1 MKLQA
6 PAILKNKY
14 VLYILLVLAIIN
26 VLGYVALQDYDSLAL
41 FVAVG
46 VLSTYFS
53 KNMAVN
59 LLLAIAV
66 TSLIAVNKR
75 VVEGMKNEDDDDEEE
90 EEKPKKKAKKAK
102 KGKKEG
108 MHHTQNFTG
117 CSAGTE
123 CPEGK
128 TCNSQTD
135 CRNITSGFQNNV
147 PPSSPSSVDEDDDEA
162 VGDRIDYAATMEQA
176 YDNLQTML
184 GDDGIKS
191 ITSETKKLVNQQK
204 DLMKTLNSMAPVLNT
219 AKETLSGMDL
229 PNIGEMG
236 NLLKKLN
243 GSAPDLKKLGKK
255 PAKND
260 A

>member
-41 FVAVG
+41 FVAIG

-75 VVEGMKNEDDDDEEE
+75 VVEGMKNKEDD
-90 EEKPKKKAKKAK
+90 EEKPKKKEGMK
-102 KGKKEG
+102 KGMKKG
-108 MHHTQNFTG
+108 N
-117 CSAGTE
+117 TE
-123 CPEGK
+123 CTQDSDCTGSGEKCVDSKCK
-128 TCNSQTD
+128 T
-135 CRNITSGFQNNV
+135 GFQNNV
-147 PPSSPSSVDEDDDEA
+147 PPSSPASVDDDDDA

-191 ITSETKKLVNQQK
+191 ITTETKKLVSQQK
-204 DLMKTLNSMAPVLNT
+204 DLMQTLNSMAPVLNT

-229 PNIGEMG
+229 PSMGEMG
-236 NLLKKLN
+236 NILKKLN
-243 GSAPDLKKLGKK
+243 GGAPDLKSLGKK
-255 PAKND
+255 PSKKD

>member
-14 VLYILLVLAIIN
+14 VLYVLLVLAIIN

-66 TSLIAVNKR
+66 TSLIAINKR
-75 VVEGMKNEDDDDEEE
+75 VVEGMKNKEEDDEV
-90 EEKPKKKAKKAK
+90 EEKPKKKAK

-108 MHHTQNFTG
+108 MKEGNEACG
-117 CSAGTE
+117 PNDE
-123 CPEGK
+123 CPAGK
-128 TCNSQTD
+128 VCNDTGH
-135 CRNITSGFQNNV
+135 CVPETFQNNV
-147 PPSSPSSVDEDDDEA
+147 PPSSPASVDEDDDEA

-243 GSAPDLKKLGKK
+243 GGAPDLKSLGKK
-255 PAKND
+255 PSKKD

>member
-14 VLYILLVLAIIN
+14 VLYVLLVLAIIN

-75 VVEGMKNEDDDDEEE
+75 VVEGMKNEDDDEE

-108 MHHTQNFTG
+108 MNFTG
-117 CSAGTE
+117 GIEAASLFSHPYFHTF
-123 CPEGK
+123 
-128 TCNSQTD
+128 
-135 CRNITSGFQNNV
+135 I
-147 PPSSPSSVDEDDDEA
+147 SSNDYICHIA
-162 VGDRIDYAATMEQA
+162 VKI
-176 YDNLQTML
+176 
-184 GDDGIKS
+184 
-191 ITSETKKLVNQQK
+191 
-204 DLMKTLNSMAPVLNT
+204 
-219 AKETLSGMDL
+219 LS
-229 PNIGEMG
+229 
-236 NLLKKLN
+236 
-243 GSAPDLKKLGKK
+243 
-255 PAKND
+255 
-260 A
+260 

>member
-14 VLYILLVLAIIN
+14 VLYVLLVLAIIN

-59 LLLAIAV
+59 LLLAIVV

-75 VVEGMKNEDDDDEEE
+75 VVEGMENKEDDEV
-90 EEKPKKKAKKAK
+90 EEKPKKKKKK
-102 KGKKEG
+102 PKEG
-108 MHHTQNFTG
+108 MKEGNDACG
-117 CSAGTE
+117 PNDE
-123 CPEGK
+123 CPAGK
-128 TCNSQTD
+128 VCNGGQCVPET
-135 CRNITSGFQNNV
+135 FQNNV
-147 PPSSPSSVDEDDDEA
+147 PPSSPAAVDEDDDEA

-255 PAKND
+255 ADKKD
-260 A
+260 

>member
-14 VLYILLVLAIIN
+14 VLYVLLVLAIIN

-75 VVEGMKNEDDDDEEE
+75 VVEGMKNKEEDDE
-90 EEKPKKKAKKAK
+90 EEKPKKKKKK
-102 KGKKEG
+102 KKSKKEG
-108 MHHTQNFTG
+108 MKEGVSQPDCTDGDNST
-117 CSAGTE
+117 CPAGKV
-123 CPEGK
+123 CNAGQCVPE
-128 TCNSQTD
+128 T
-135 CRNITSGFQNNV
+135 FQNNV
-147 PPSSPSSVDEDDDEA
+147 PPSSPAAVDDDDDEA

>member
-14 VLYILLVLAIIN
+14 VLYVLLVLAIIN

-75 VVEGMKNEDDDDEEE
+75 VLEGMKNKEDDDE
-90 EEKPKKKAKKAK
+90 EEKPKKKAKKN
-102 KGKKEG
+102 KKEG
-108 MHHTQNFTG
+108 MKEANNASD
-117 CSAGTE
+117 CNRDE
-123 CPEGK
+123 DCPQGK
-128 TCNSQTD
+128 RCNSGQCVDT
-135 CRNITSGFQNNV
+135 FQNNV
-147 PPSSPSSVDEDDDEA
+147 PPSSPASVDEDDDEA

-255 PAKND
+255 PTKND

>member
-14 VLYILLVLAIIN
+14 VLYVLLVLAIIN

-41 FVAVG
+41 FVAIG

-59 LLLAIAV
+59 LLLAIVV
-66 TSLIAVNKR
+66 TSLIAINKR
-75 VVEGMKNEDDDDEEE
+75 VVEGMENKEDDEV
-90 EEKPKKKAKKAK
+90 EEKPKKKKKK
-102 KGKKEG
+102 SKEG
-108 MHHTQNFTG
+108 MKEGNFSCATG
-117 CSAGTE
+117 TT
-123 CPEGK
+123 CPEGA
-128 TCNSQTD
+128 TCNQQSD
-135 CRNITSGFQNNV
+135 CTTASFQNNV
-147 PPSSPSSVDEDDDEA
+147 PPSSPAAVDEDDDED

-243 GSAPDLKKLGKK
+243 GGAPDLKKLGKK
-255 PAKND
+255 AN
-260 A
+260 

>member
-14 VLYILLVLAIIN
+14 VLYVLLVLAIIN
-26 VLGYVALQDYDSLAL
+26 VLGYVGLQDYDSLAL

-59 LLLAIAV
+59 LLLAIVV

-75 VVEGMKNEDDDDEEE
+75 VMEGMKNKEED
-90 EEKPKKKAKKAK
+90 EEKPKKKEGMK
-102 KGKKEG
+102 KGMKEG
-108 MHHTQNFTG
+108 NTQCTQDSDCTG
-117 CSAGTE
+117 SGEKCVDSK
-123 CPEGK
+123 CK
-128 TCNSQTD
+128 T
-135 CRNITSGFQNNV
+135 GFQNNV
-147 PPSSPSSVDEDDDEA
+147 PPSSPASVDDDDDA

-176 YDNLQTML
+176 YDNLQSML

-191 ITSETKKLVNQQK
+191 ITTETKKLVHQQK

-255 PAKND
+255 TDNKA
-260 A
+260 

>member
-14 VLYILLVLAIIN
+14 VLYVLLVLAIIN

-75 VVEGMKNEDDDDEEE
+75 VVEGMENKEDDDK
-90 EEKPKKKAKKAK
+90 EEKPKKKAK

-108 MHHTQNFTG
+108 MK
-117 CSAGTE
+117 
-123 CPEGK
+123 EGN
-128 TCNSQTD
+128 T
-135 CRNITSGFQNNV
+135 
-147 PPSSPSSVDEDDDEA
+147 
-162 VGDRIDYAATMEQA
+162 
-176 YDNLQTML
+176 
-184 GDDGIKS
+184 
-191 ITSETKKLVNQQK
+191 LV
-204 DLMKTLNSMAPVLNT
+204 LIILTVLVERYVTTTL
-219 AKETLSGMDL
+219 
-229 PNIGEMG
+229 
-236 NLLKKLN
+236 
-243 GSAPDLKKLGKK
+243 
-255 PAKND
+255 
-260 A
+260 

>member
-14 VLYILLVLAIIN
+14 VLYVLLVLAIIN

-75 VVEGMKNEDDDDEEE
+75 VVEGMKNEDDE
-90 EEKPKKKAKKAK
+90 EEKPKKKAKK
-102 KGKKEG
+102 GKKEG
-108 MHHTQNFTG
+108 MKEGNQQCTEGDNDQ
-117 CSAGTE
+117 CPAGKV
-123 CPEGK
+123 CNAGQCVPE
-128 TCNSQTD
+128 T
-135 CRNITSGFQNNV
+135 FQNNV
-147 PPSSPSSVDEDDDEA
+147 PPSSPAAVDEDDDES

-243 GSAPDLKKLGKK
+243 GGAPDLKKLGKK

>member
-6 PAILKNKY
+6 PAVLKNKY
-14 VLYILLVLAIIN
+14 VLYVLLVLAIIN
-26 VLGYVALQDYDSLAL
+26 VLGYVGLQDYDSLAL

-59 LLLAIAV
+59 LLLAIVV
-66 TSLIAVNKR
+66 TSLIDINKR
-75 VVEGMKNEDDDDEEE
+75 VVEGMENKED
-90 EEKPKKKAKKAK
+90 EEKPKKKKK

-108 MHHTQNFTG
+108 MKEANNASDCNQD
-117 CSAGTE
+117 E
-123 CPEGK
+123 DCPSGK
-128 TCNSQTD
+128 KCNSGQCVDT
-135 CRNITSGFQNNV
+135 FQNNV
-147 PPSSPSSVDEDDDEA
+147 PPSSPAAVDGDDDED

-191 ITSETKKLVNQQK
+191 ITSETKKLVTQQK

-243 GSAPDLKKLGKK
+243 GGAPDLKKLGKK
-255 PAKND
+255 AN
-260 A
+260 

>member
-6 PAILKNKY
+6 PAVLKNKY
-14 VLYILLVLAIIN
+14 VLYVLLVLAIIN
-26 VLGYVALQDYDSLAL
+26 VLGYVGLQDYDSLAL

-59 LLLAIAV
+59 LLLAIVV
-66 TSLIAVNKR
+66 TSLIAINKR
-75 VVEGMKNEDDDDEEE
+75 VVEGMENKED
-90 EEKPKKKAKKAK
+90 EEKPKKKKK
-102 KGKKEG
+102 KKEG
-108 MHHTQNFTG
+108 MKEGNSSFSCSTG
-117 CSAGTE
+117 TT
-123 CPEGK
+123 CPEGA
-128 TCNSQTD
+128 TCNQQSD
-135 CRNITSGFQNNV
+135 CTTASFQNNV
-147 PPSSPSSVDEDDDEA
+147 PPSSPAAVDGDDDED

-191 ITSETKKLVNQQK
+191 ITSETKKLVTQQK

-243 GSAPDLKKLGKK
+243 GGAPDLKKLGKK
-255 PAKND
+255 AN
-260 A
+260 

>member
-14 VLYILLVLAIIN
+14 VLYVLLVLAIIN

-75 VVEGMKNEDDDDEEE
+75 VVEGMKNEDDEE
-90 EEKPKKKAKKAK
+90 EEKPKKKAKKPK
-102 KGKKEG
+102 KPKKEG
-108 MHHTQNFTG
+108 MKEGNEACG
-117 CSAGTE
+117 PNDE
-123 CPEGK
+123 CPAGK
-128 TCNSQTD
+128 VCNAGQCVPET
-135 CRNITSGFQNNV
+135 FQNNV
-147 PPSSPSSVDEDDDEA
+147 PPSSPASVDEDDDEA

-176 YDNLQTML
+176 YDNLQSML

-243 GSAPDLKKLGKK
+243 GSAPDLKSLGKK
-255 PAKND
+255 PSKKD

>member
-1 MKLQA
+1 MVKM
-6 PAILKNKY
+6 NKMIVIG
-14 VLYILLVLAIIN
+14 VLFLIFFIACCTCKMRE
-26 VLGYVALQDYDSLAL
+26 GYVS
-41 FVAVG
+41 
-46 VLSTYFS
+46 ST
-53 KNMAVN
+53 
-59 LLLAIAV
+59 I
-66 TSLIAVNKR
+66 
-75 VVEGMKNEDDDDEEE
+75 
-90 EEKPKKKAKKAK
+90 
-102 KGKKEG
+102 
-108 MHHTQNFTG
+108 TG
-117 CSAGTE
+117 PNDNTLVI
-123 CPEGK
+123 
-128 TCNSQTD
+128 N
-135 CRNITSGFQNNV
+135 
-147 PPSSPSSVDEDDDEA
+147 DDDEA

>member
-14 VLYILLVLAIIN
+14 VLYVLLVLAIIN
-26 VLGYVALQDYDSLAL
+26 VLGYVGLQDYDSLAL

-59 LLLAIAV
+59 LLLAIVV
-66 TSLIAVNKR
+66 TSLIAINKR
-75 VVEGMKNEDDDDEEE
+75 VVEGMENKED
-90 EEKPKKKAKKAK
+90 EEKPKKKKK

-108 MHHTQNFTG
+108 MKEANNASDCNQD
-117 CSAGTE
+117 E
-123 CPEGK
+123 DCPSGK
-128 TCNSQTD
+128 KCNSGQCVDT
-135 CRNITSGFQNNV
+135 FQNNV
-147 PPSSPSSVDEDDDEA
+147 PPSSPAAVDGDDDED

-191 ITSETKKLVNQQK
+191 ITSETKKLVTQQK

-243 GSAPDLKKLGKK
+243 GGAPDLKKLGKK
-255 PAKND
+255 AN
-260 A
+260 

>member
-14 VLYILLVLAIIN
+14 VLYVLLVLAIIN
-26 VLGYVALQDYDSLAL
+26 VLGYVGLQDYDSLAL

-59 LLLAIAV
+59 LLLAIVV
-66 TSLIAVNKR
+66 TSLIAINKR
-75 VVEGMKNEDDDDEEE
+75 VVEGMENKEDDEV
-90 EEKPKKKAKKAK
+90 EEKPKKKKKK
-102 KGKKEG
+102 PKEG
-108 MHHTQNFTG
+108 MKEGNDACG
-117 CSAGTE
+117 PNNE
-123 CPEGK
+123 CPAGK
-128 TCNSQTD
+128 VCNAGQCVPET
-135 CRNITSGFQNNV
+135 FQNNV
-147 PPSSPSSVDEDDDEA
+147 PPSSPAAVDEDDDEA

-255 PAKND
+255 ADKKD
-260 A
+260 

>member
-14 VLYILLVLAIIN
+14 VLYVLLVLAIIN

-59 LLLAIAV
+59 LLLAILV

-90 EEKPKKKAKKAK
+90 EKPKKKAKKAK

-108 MHHTQNFTG
+108 MNQQCNPA
-117 CSAGTE
+117 CPAGKV
-123 CPEGK
+123 CNAGQCVPE
-128 TCNSQTD
+128 T
-135 CRNITSGFQNNV
+135 FQNNV
-147 PPSSPSSVDEDDDEA
+147 PPSSPASVDEDDDEA

-243 GSAPDLKKLGKK
+243 GGAPDLKKLGKK

>member
-6 PAILKNKY
+6 PAVLKNKY
-14 VLYILLVLAIIN
+14 VLYVLLVLAIIN

-59 LLLAIAV
+59 LLLAIVV
-66 TSLIAVNKR
+66 TSLIAINKR
-75 VVEGMKNEDDDDEEE
+75 VVEGMENKED
-90 EEKPKKKAKKAK
+90 EEKPKKKKK

-108 MHHTQNFTG
+108 MKEANNASDCNQD
-117 CSAGTE
+117 E
-123 CPEGK
+123 DCPSGK
-128 TCNSQTD
+128 KCNSGQCVDT
-135 CRNITSGFQNNV
+135 FQNNV
-147 PPSSPSSVDEDDDEA
+147 PPSSPAAVDGDDDED
-162 VGDRIDYAATMEQA
+162 VGDRIDYAATMEKA

-191 ITSETKKLVNQQK
+191 ITSETKKLVTQQK

-243 GSAPDLKKLGKK
+243 GGAPDLKKLGKK
-255 PAKND
+255 AN
-260 A
+260 

>member
-59 LLLAIAV
+59 LLLSIAV

-75 VVEGMKNEDDDDEEE
+75 VVEGMKNKEEDDDEEE
-90 EEKPKKKAKKAK
+90 EEKPKKKAKKGK

-108 MHHTQNFTG
+108 MGRSCSNNDECDTG
-117 CSAGTE
+117 ETCSANQCVT
-123 CPEGK
+123 
-128 TCNSQTD
+128 TT
-135 CRNITSGFQNNV
+135 TSGFQNNV
-147 PPSSPSSVDEDDDEA
+147 PPSSPASIDEDDDEA

-243 GSAPDLKKLGKK
+243 GSAPDLKSLGKK
-255 PAKND
+255 PSKKD

>member
-1 MKLQA
+1 MIQEPHAQKEQ
-6 PAILKNKY
+6 P
-14 VLYILLVLAIIN
+14 
-26 VLGYVALQDYDSLAL
+26 
-41 FVAVG
+41 
-46 VLSTYFS
+46 
-53 KNMAVN
+53 
-59 LLLAIAV
+59 V
-66 TSLIAVNKR
+66 TQQSDV
-75 VVEGMKNEDDDDEEE
+75 
-90 EEKPKKKAKKAK
+90 P
-102 KGKKEG
+102 
-108 MHHTQNFTG
+108 
-117 CSAGTE
+117 S
-123 CPEGK
+123 
-128 TCNSQTD
+128 S
-135 CRNITSGFQNNV
+135 FQNNV
-147 PPSSPSSVDEDDDEA
+147 PPSSPAAVDEDDDEA

-255 PAKND
+255 ADKKD
-260 A
+260 

>member
-14 VLYILLVLAIIN
+14 VLYVLLVLAIIN
-26 VLGYVALQDYDSLAL
+26 VLGYVGLQDYDSLAL

-59 LLLAIAV
+59 LLLAIVV

-75 VVEGMKNEDDDDEEE
+75 EMEGMKNKEDD
-90 EEKPKKKAKKAK
+90 EEKPKKK
-102 KGKKEG
+102 KKEG
-108 MHHTQNFTG
+108 N
-117 CSAGTE
+117 AGYAVPQICKKTE
-123 CPEGK
+123 DCTEGK
-128 TCNSQTD
+128 CINGTCKAKEET
-135 CRNITSGFQNNV
+135 FQNNV
-147 PPSSPSSVDEDDDEA
+147 PPSSPASVDEDDDDA

-191 ITSETKKLVNQQK
+191 ITTETKKLVSQQK
-204 DLMKTLNSMAPVLNT
+204 DLMQTLNSMAPVLNT

-229 PNIGEMG
+229 PSMGEMG
-236 NLLKKLN
+236 NILKKLN
-243 GSAPDLKKLGKK
+243 GGAPDLKSLGKK
-255 PAKND
+255 PSKKD

>member
-14 VLYILLVLAIIN
+14 VLYVLLVLAIIN

-59 LLLAIAV
+59 LLLAIVV

-75 VVEGMKNEDDDDEEE
+75 VMEGMKNKEDD
-90 EEKPKKKAKKAK
+90 EEKPKKKEGMKQ
-102 KGKKEG
+102 GMKEG
-108 MHHTQNFTG
+108 NAQCTQDSDCTG
-117 CSAGTE
+117 SGEKCVDSK
-123 CPEGK
+123 CK
-128 TCNSQTD
+128 T
-135 CRNITSGFQNNV
+135 GFQNNV
-147 PPSSPSSVDEDDDEA
+147 PPSSPASVDDDDDA

-191 ITSETKKLVNQQK
+191 ITTETKKLVSQQK
-204 DLMKTLNSMAPVLNT
+204 DLMQTLNSMAPVLNT

-229 PNIGEMG
+229 PSMGEMG
-236 NLLKKLN
+236 NILKKLN
-243 GSAPDLKKLGKK
+243 GGAPDLKSLGKK
-255 PAKND
+255 PSKKD

>member
-14 VLYILLVLAIIN
+14 VLYVLLVLAIIN
-26 VLGYVALQDYDSLAL
+26 VLGYVGLQDYDSLAL

-59 LLLAIAV
+59 LLLAIVV

-75 VVEGMKNEDDDDEEE
+75 VMEGMKNKEDDEE
-90 EEKPKKKAKKAK
+90 KPRKKKK
-102 KGKKEG
+102 KKEG
-108 MHHTQNFTG
+108 MKEANNASDCNQD
-117 CSAGTE
+117 E
-123 CPEGK
+123 DCPSGK
-128 TCNSQTD
+128 KCNSGQCVDT
-135 CRNITSGFQNNV
+135 FQNNV
-147 PPSSPSSVDEDDDEA
+147 PPSSPASVDEDDDET

-191 ITSETKKLVNQQK
+191 ITTETKKLVSQQK
-204 DLMKTLNSMAPVLNT
+204 DLMQTLNSMAPVLNT

-229 PNIGEMG
+229 PSMGEMG
-236 NLLKKLN
+236 NILKKLN
-243 GSAPDLKKLGKK
+243 GGAPDLKSLGKK
-255 PAKND
+255 PSKKD

>member
-14 VLYILLVLAIIN
+14 VLYVLLVLAIIN
-26 VLGYVALQDYDSLAL
+26 VLGYVGLQDYDSLAL

-59 LLLAIAV
+59 LLLAIVV

-75 VVEGMKNEDDDDEEE
+75 VMEGMKNKEDDK
-90 EEKPKKKAKKAK
+90 EKPKKK
-102 KGKKEG
+102 KEG
-108 MHHTQNFTG
+108 MKEGMKEGN
-117 CSAGTE
+117 TE
-123 CPEGK
+123 CKQDSDCTGSGEKCVDSKCK
-128 TCNSQTD
+128 T
-135 CRNITSGFQNNV
+135 GFQNNV
-147 PPSSPSSVDEDDDEA
+147 PPSSPASVDEDDDDA

-191 ITSETKKLVNQQK
+191 ITTETKKLVSQQK
-204 DLMKTLNSMAPVLNT
+204 DLMQTLNSMAPVLNT

-229 PNIGEMG
+229 PSMGEMG
-236 NLLKKLN
+236 NILKKLN
-243 GSAPDLKKLGKK
+243 GGAPDLKSLGKK
-255 PAKND
+255 PSKKD

>member
-14 VLYILLVLAIIN
+14 VLYVLLVLAIIN

-59 LLLAIAV
+59 LLLAILV

-75 VVEGMKNEDDDDEEE
+75 VVEGMKNEDDDDEDE

-117 CSAGTE
+117 CQAGTV

-128 TCNSQTD
+128 TCNQQSD
-135 CRNITSGFQNNV
+135 CTTSTFQNNV
-147 PPSSPSSVDEDDDEA
+147 PPSSPASIDEDDDEA

-255 PAKND
+255 PSKKD